1 MRPDDRFRVGSSTK
15 SFVATVVLQLVGE
28 RRLSLDDTVEHWLPG
43 LVPGGAAISYLS
55 PLLAVVLGIV
65 HAALAPVIIIGG
77 VKPNLVL
84 VGVVLVTSLAGFLP
98 GVTWAF
104 VAGLTANLLVGDPLG
119 SMPLAL
125 LIVAT
130 LVAGGARVFGRL
142 IWIYPIVAALVGSI
156 VYDVVTLAITQL
168 VSDAATGLPFD
179 LILAAAVLNAA
190 ITALLLYP
198 ARLVAMRW
206 VPDEVAAW

>member
-1 MRPDDRFRVGSSTK
+1 MFHVNRWLRTLVPSYTDSASHSSK
-15 SFVATVVLQLVGE
+15 RS
-28 RRLSLDDTVEHWLPG
+28 
-43 LVPGGAAISYLS
+43 PGGAAISYLS

-142 IWIYPIVAALVGSI
+142 IWIYPIIAALLGSI

>member
-1 MRPDDRFRVGSSTK
+1 MRPYTEGTSHHSRDS
-15 SFVATVVLQLVGE
+15 
-28 RRLSLDDTVEHWLPG
+28 
-43 LVPGGAAISYLS
+43 PGGVAISYLS

-65 HAALAPVIIIGG
+65 HAALAPVIVIGG

-125 LIVAT
+125 LLVAT
-130 LVAGGARVFGRL
+130 LVAGGARLFGRL
-142 IWIYPIVAALVGSI
+142 IWIFPILAALLGSI

-168 VSDAATGLPFD
+168 VSDIGSTGLPFD

-198 ARLVAMRW
+198 ARLIAMRW